1 MLELKIECKIAESII
16 KNVDIA
22 SKNFVTNKNV
32 FKMMIVVDIFLQ
44 VITNWRSLL
53 KWTYVKQDIAEE
65 LNADCSRIVQNL
77 QQTGKLEEFD
87 KNTLIE

>member
-16 KNVDIA
+16 KIFVDIA
-22 SKNFVTNKNV
+22 SKNFVTNKDV

-53 KWTYVKQDIAEE
+53 KWAYVKQDIAEE

-77 QQTGKLEEFD
+77 QQTGK
-87 KNTLIE
+87 